1 MTQQP
6 TETGHEVAE
15 VLPTQKVVAA
25 AAGVAAAL
33 VLLGALAAM
42 IGY

>member
-1 MTQQP
+1 MSQHTD
-6 TETGHEVAE
+6 TGHDVAE

-33 VLLGALAAM
+33 VLLGVLAAI
-42 IGY
+42 IGF